1 MKPTTAYHG
10 SCKPV
15 KYTQEITKK
24 LIDQYQSGT
33 EVGAIAAM
41 MTIEHGEPIPERS
54 IIAKL
59 SSLGVYKKKEYL
71 TKRGEVP
78 IKKEEYIE
86 RIAQLL
92 DVSAEILE
100 SLEKVNKSVLQLLE
114 RKLLEAP
121 KLQKPVTVT
130 DLDQNYFLEVQYAQ
144 QLIENVKKPYEF
156 VK

>member
-1 MKPTTAYHG
+1 M
-10 SCKPV
+10 
-15 KYTQEITKK
+15 KYTQEITNK
-24 LIDQYQSGT
+24 LIKQYQEGI

-121 KLQKPVTVT
+121 KLQKMPTIEEEHK
-130 DLDQNYFLEVQYAQ
+130 NYFEHIELVQKIGEE
-144 QLIENVKKPYEF
+144 IEKKYSF
-156 VK
+156 LK